1 VKPETVRQAVATE
14 PTVRVAVAFHSD
26 HGHVAK
32 LAHNVAAGAEKVD
45 GAVATVLA
53 LQDQDLDDDAW
64 GALER
69 ADAIVFGAPT
79 YMGGPSAVFKR
90 FAEATLPIW
99 ARQGWRSKVA
109 AGFTHSQA
117 MSGDKLNTL
126 QYFSIL
132 AAQHGMVW
140 VNLDLLPGWCRQ
152 QASIDDLNRLGAW
165 LGVMSQSN
173 GDGPLDSNPRRGD
186 LGTAAHLGRRV
197 ATVTRALVLGR
208 RQLQLQAGSSPAAQ
222 TIDGWQEPI

>member
-1 VKPETVRQAVATE
+1 MKSETVERPVATR
-14 PTVRVAVAFHSD
+14 PTIHVAIAFHSD
-26 HGHVAK
+26 HGHVAT
-32 LAHNVAAGAEKVD
+32 LAYSVARGAEVHR
-45 GAVATVLA
+45 ALATLVA
-53 LQDQDLDDDAW
+53 LQDQDLGEEGW

-69 ADAIVFGAPT
+69 ANAIVFGAPT

-99 ARQGWRSKVA
+99 ARQGWRAKVA

-140 VNLDLLPGWCRQ
+140 VNLDLLPGWCQ
-152 QASIDDLNRLGAW
+152 EQASIDDLNRLGGW

-197 ATVTRALVLGR
+197 AAITHALVLGR
-208 RQLQLQAGSSPAAQ
+208 RQLQREAGSSPTAH
-222 TIDGWQEPI
+222 TIDA